1 MKGIITGAAR
11 CFYGFIGFDCV
22 ATAGEEARNPQKSIP
37 IAVVTSLLIVLF
49 AYSGVSIVLTMML
62 PYYDQVR
69 IKKVNRNFGSFLL
82 YKSASKIQGTFPRE
96 KKLMDRLYLSCTFR
110 AKKMQASFRRKKRLM
125 KNKEKAG
132 SLIKTIFFF

>member
-62 PYYDQVR
+62 PYYEQVR
-69 IKKVNRNFGSFLL
+69 IKMVN
-82 YKSASKIQGTFPRE
+82 
-96 KKLMDRLYLSCTFR
+96 
-110 AKKMQASFRRKKRLM
+110 
-125 KNKEKAG
+125 
-132 SLIKTIFFF
+132 KTAHP